1 VRIRYRLSSFNV
13 LFAILFVGLGVVV
26 LWLAGAACEKS
37 HPILGRWRTDGPS
50 NLLFEY
56 RADGTVHL
64 IEEMHTF
71 QVFRYQLKE
80 GSTIHLYDGMGRV
93 RVYQYRIDG
102 DEMVYFRITGS
113 EEEVKETFRRE

>member
-1 VRIRYRLSSFNV
+1 
-13 LFAILFVGLGVVV
+13 VGLGVVV
-26 LWLAGAACEKS
+26 LWLAGAAREKS
-37 HPILGRWRTDGPS
+37 NPVLGRWRTDGPS

-64 IEEMHTF
+64 IEETRTF

-93 RVYQYRIDG
+93 RVYQYTIDG
-102 DEMVYFRITGS
+102 DEMIYSPITGS
-113 EEEVKETFRRE
+113 EKEGKETFRREK